1 MIYKKKI
8 LKIKFLSVISN
19 YLKKLIF
26 LLGILSFISI
36 ILIFVYYYSSGL
48 QKTYSPISLMNQVNE
63 KVLKRYLGFDLKNTY
78 TYFKILNLN
87 ISKNFM
93 SNELENVF
101 LEIDQETILGL
112 ELQRKLRDQ
121 SGGELR
127 DEEKIF
133 LPANLKFN
141 KKNYRIKIRT
151 KGVRAIHWKEKN
163 KTSYKIDIRGNE
175 RLWGMEEFS
184 LQKPIVR
191 NYTYEYLFHKLL
203 GHVGLL
209 NINYSFINLYLN
221 DQN

>member
-112 ELQRKLRDQ
+112 ELQRKLRNQ

-133 LPANLKFN
+133 FQQ
-141 KKNYRIKIRT
+141 I
-151 KGVRAIHWKEKN
+151 
-163 KTSYKIDIRGNE
+163 
-175 RLWGMEEFS
+175 
-184 LQKPIVR
+184 
-191 NYTYEYLFHKLL
+191 
-203 GHVGLL
+203 
-209 NINYSFINLYLN
+209 
-221 DQN
+221 